1 MYSQYLKTFYAV
13 IFLIFGNSC
22 EFDPES
28 LQRASIC
35 FDLKAIS
42 SLTSNVS

>member
-13 IFLIFGNSC
+13 IFLIFGKSG
-22 EFDPES
+22 EFDPIS
-28 LQRASIC
+28 SQRASIC

-42 SLTSNVS
+42 SYTSNVS